1 MGTYKHILV
10 ATNLSE
16 DSRQVAD
23 RARLIANASKAKLS
37 MVHVIEFNPMMYS
50 GGEFAVPLNGDIEE
64 SLHEHAAQ
72 ALEAE
77 GKRLKIPKEDQYL
90 QSGITVDHLAETVTK
105 LNIDLLVL
113 GHHEHNWLTSVLG
126 STSNS
131 ILHLMP
137 CDVIAVHLK
146 HSE

>member
-1 MGTYKHILV
+1 MGAYKHILV

-16 DSRQVAD
+16 DSKRVAD
-23 RARLIANASKAKLS
+23 RARVIADVSKAKLS
-37 MVHVIEFNPMMYS
+37 MVHVVEFNPMMYS

-64 SLHEHAAQ
+64 SLHEHATQ

-90 QSGITVDHLAETVTK
+90 QSGITVDHLVDTVKK
-105 LNIDLLVL
+105 LKIDLLVL
-113 GHHEHNWLTSVLG
+113 GHHEHNWLAQVLG

-137 CDVIAVHLK
+137 CDVIAVHLE
-146 HSE
+146 HLT

>member
-1 MGTYKHILV
+1 MSIYKHILV

-16 DSRQVAD
+16 DSKAVAD
-23 RARLIANASKAKLS
+23 RAKTIADNAKAKLS
-37 MVHVIEFNPMMYS
+37 IIHVVEFNPMMYS
-50 GGEFAVPLNGDIEE
+50 GGEFAVPLSGDIEE

-77 GKRLKIPKEDQYL
+77 GTRLKISKESQL
-90 QSGITVDHLAETVTK
+90 LESGITVDHLADTVTK
-105 LNIDLLVL
+105 LNVDLLVL
-113 GHHEHNWLTSVLG
+113 GHHEHNWLASVLG

-146 HSE
+146 